1 MCYYFINMNI
11 KQIYTRIKQLTQPQ
25 ENEKFANTLAE
36 YNREAL
42 VKAGRQQFQKL
53 KDLGLN
59 IPVNLA

>member
-1 MCYYFINMNI
+1 MNI